1 MTLVHEDIA
10 ATRRAVVDLERRAAS
25 LARHFGDTVDVKRLL
40 SDVGRLDADLD
51 LLCGRVKAP
60 ASQAPPPPREVIR
73 DESYPD
79 TFWMNA
85 EDEGLGQHR

>member
-25 LARHFGDTVDVKRLL
+25 LVRHFGDTVDAKRLI
-40 SDVGRLDADLD
+40 SDVGRLGADLD
-51 LLCGRVKAP
+51 LLCGQVKAP
-60 ASQAPPPPREVIR
+60 KASGPPSPREVIP
-73 DESYPD
+73 DKSYPD
-79 TFWMNA
+79 AFWMDA